1 MNEQP
6 SSKWSK
12 YFLGILIGLI
22 LIAWLCRVYT
32 DYEWMK
38 SVAQAA
44 VFVKILSTRV
54 MLAVVVGVICFIWFY
69 LNMRYARKPLPAD
82 VTFVGRRLL
91 PDEER
96 EQIEQYADRGLLI
109 IAIVAGL
116 MAALVAS
123 GKWQDYLLFTNAV
136 DFGATDPIL
145 HHEIG
150 FYVFKLSFI
159 QYVWRSLLYGVIIAF
174 VLSTL
179 VHLYQE
185 AIRFVGNTVHIMP
198 RARQHLFALLALA
211 LFIKIYDYR
220 LMQFNLMYSTRSQS
234 FFGASYADLH
244 AKFPVLYIMMAA
256 ALIAGILMLVCIRRR
271 GFKLAG
277 WTIGMLL
284 VVSLLAGTA
293 YPALVHQLIV
303 KPNELAVETRF
314 IQHNIHATNEA
325 YGLTNA
331 KIGRFPEEQP
341 LTAEIIANNQ
351 ETIKSIRLW
360 DHRPLETT
368 YDQKQGLRPY
378 YKFADVDV
386 DRYTINGEYRQVM
399 LAARQLN
406 YAGLPAKSQTWVN
419 KYLTYTHGY
428 GLCMSPVHESADG
441 GLPRLWVKDLPPEG
455 SYDELKVERPGLY
468 YMAKHGARL
477 IEVIAPPEHRPPPP
491 DVNRPGGPEQGMQ
504 YQEPP
509 PSIGAQT
516 VRVEQ
521 TAYTIVNTKNRE
533 LDYPQTAAAGQNEM
547 THYAGTGGVSISG
560 LLRRLV
566 FAMRFK
572 DKNILLTPALTLGS
586 KIQMNRYVPDR
597 LYAITPFPIM
607 VYDPD
612 PYLVLVDGQLK
623 WICDA
628 YTVSRMYPYSTRM
641 PPQLGSLNYIRNSV
655 KVVVDAYNGKP
666 TFYVFDESDP
676 VLQCYRKIFPSLFTD
691 SAQMPPELRK
701 HIRYPQL
708 LFRVQAETYARYHM
722 KDVGTFYNNEDE
734 WAIPPELYA
743 GYPRSME
750 AYYIILKLPGEER
763 AEFIQMVPMVLKGR
777 EDKNLVAWI
786 AARSDEPHYGE
797 LLVYQFSAAQF
808 FLGPMLFESLVD
820 QDPAISEKLT
830 LWGQSGSQVI
840 RGNTLV
846 IPIEQ
851 SLLYVEPIYL
861 VSTETP
867 FPVLHR
873 VVVAAGNEIVMEP
886 TLDQALAKLFGR
898 AARVTV
904 AKEPTAEVAEP
915 SAPEAPTPAGVDV
928 DKLAQLIREAQTLS
942 AEADRLRRTG
952 DLAGYQAK
960 NEELQK
966 VIKQLGAAVQ

>member
-1 MNEQP
+1 MNQQQ
-6 SSKWSK
+6 SSKWMR
-12 YFLGILIGLI
+12 YFFGIVVALIFIG
-22 LIAWLCRVYT
+22 WLSRVWT
-32 DYEWMK
+32 DYLWMT
-38 SVAQAA
+38 SVAQGP
-44 VFVKILSTRV
+44 VFVKILVTKLLLGV
-54 MLAVVVGVICFIWFY
+54 IVGVIFFVWLFI
-69 LNMRYARKPLPAD
+69 NIRIARRPLPAD

-96 EQIEQYADRGLLI
+96 KQIEQYADRALLI
-109 IAIVAGL
+109 F
-116 MAALVAS
+116 ALVAAFLAAS
-123 GKWQDYLLFTNAV
+123 LATGKWRDYLLFANGGE
-136 DFGATDPIL
+136 FGIADAEL
-145 HHEIG
+145 GLDVG
-150 FYVFKLSFI
+150 FYVFKLAFI
-159 QYVWRSLLYGVIIAF
+159 QYVWRSLLYGVVIAF
-174 VLSTL
+174 AVSAL

-185 AIRFVGNTVHIMP
+185 TIRIVGNTLHIMP
-198 RARQHLFALLALA
+198 RARKHLFILLAA
-211 LFIKIYDYR
+211 VLFLKIYDYR

-234 FFGASYADLH
+234 FFGGSYADFH
-244 AKFPVLYIMMAA
+244 AKFPVLFVMMGIV
-256 ALIAGILMLVCIRRR
+256 LIAGVLMLACIRRR

-277 WTIGMLL
+277 WTLGGLL

-293 YPALVHQLIV
+293 YPALIHQLIV
-303 KPNELAVETRF
+303 KPNELAVESKY
-314 IQHNIHATNEA
+314 IEHNIKATNDA
-325 YGLTNA
+325 YGLTDA
-331 KIGRFPEEQP
+331 KIGPFPEEQP
-341 LTAEIIANNQ
+341 LTAQVIANNQ

-419 KYLTYTHGY
+419 RYLTYTHGY

-441 GLPRLWVKDLPPEG
+441 GLPRLWIKDLPPESDYG
-455 SYDELKVERPGLY
+455 NLKVERPGLY
-468 YMAKHGARL
+468 YMVKHRPRL
-477 IEVIAPPEHRPPPP
+477 IELIAPPERRPPPP
-491 DVNRPGGPEQGMQ
+491 DVNQPSGPGAGME

-509 PSIGAQT
+509 PSIGARS

-521 TAYTIVNTKNRE
+521 TPYAIVNTSNRE
-533 LDYPQTAAAGQNEM
+533 LDYPQTGTTGQNVT
-547 THYAGTGGVSISG
+547 THYAGEGGVPISG
-560 LLRRLV
+560 LLRRLA
-566 FAMRFK
+566 FALRFK
-572 DKNILLTPALTLGS
+572 DKNILLTPALLPES
-586 KIQMNRYVPDR
+586 KIHMNRYVPDR

-612 PYLVLVDGQLK
+612 PYLILVDGELK

-628 YTVSRMYPYSTRM
+628 YTISRMYPYSTRM
-641 PPQLGSLNYIRNSV
+641 PPELGSLNYIRNSV
-655 KVVVDAYNGKP
+655 KVVVDAYDGKP
-666 TFYVFDESDP
+666 TFYVFDETDP
-676 VLQCYRKIFPSLFTD
+676 VLQCYRRIFPTLFTD
-691 SAQMPPELRK
+691 LAQMPASVRA

-708 LFRVQAETYARYHM
+708 LFRVQAETYGRYHM

-734 WAIPPELYA
+734 WTIPPELYS
-743 GYPRSME
+743 GYQRSME

-777 EDKNLVAWI
+777 EDKNLVAWM

-797 LLVYQFSAAQF
+797 LLVYQFSAAEF
-808 FLGPMLFESLVD
+808 FLGPMQFESLVD

-867 FPVLHR
+867 FPVLQQ

-886 TLDQALAKLFGR
+886 TLEQALARLFGQ
-898 AARVTV
+898 AARVTPTV
-904 AKEPTAEVAEP
+904 APPSAEP
-915 SAPEAPTPAGVDV
+915 AAPAAPTEADLGEL
-928 DKLAQLIREAQTLS
+928 KRIIQRALQLEAEAAQLLRE
-942 AEADRLRRTG
+942 G
-952 DLAGYQAK
+952 DLAGYQ
-960 NEELQK
+960 QK
-966 VIKQLGAAVQ
+966 QQEQKRLLEQLGGAVR